1 MTTNYIVNQMIT
13 ANKELYE
20 RILDTPV
27 FAYWF
32 NELVKKAIEA
42 DKK

>member
-1 MTTNYIVNQMIT
+1 MTTAHIVNRMIDS
-13 ANKELYE
+13 NKALYE
-20 RILDTPV
+20 QILDTPG